1 MEQISRRHSQLDRTL
16 LRLQFASHRL
26 KFHELLVPDTRLLVH
41 TRYLVGSTI
50 PTSGLGFWY
59 TQASAASAPTRCLRS
74 ASPSTPRPHRPGG
87 SPMRWAGARVA
98 ATVRSKRASSGRLL
112 LAGQAEQVDK
122 VLMKLEPDGMVGVA
136 VRRGEIALIASLEFG
151 ERVRETS
158 PVSEIHEH
166 AVAHVFRHEPKRCK
180 CSDQSR
186 AA

>member
-122 VLMKLEPDGMVGVA
+122 VLMKLEQDGMVGGGA
-136 VRRGEIALIASLEFG
+136 PRGGIALI
-151 ERVRETS
+151 
-158 PVSEIHEH
+158 
-166 AVAHVFRHEPKRCK
+166 
-180 CSDQSR
+180 
-186 AA
+186 